1 MVFTGIIE
9 EMGVV
14 EKVEIKSSLH
24 RLRIKAEKVLEGTGV
39 SDSLAVNGVCLTVIE
54 VEKRCF
60 TVQIMPHTLNKSN
73 LRGVKEGD
81 KINLERAVSLNERLG
96 GHLVTGDID
105 GVGIINY
112 IRRERGQNIWE
123 IKFPSLLSK
132 YIISQGRVALEGVSL
147 TVAGVEKEGFT
158 ICLTPFTLENTTLG
172 LKKRGDLLNL
182 EVDILSK
189 YVEKIL
195 SSPEKISIEF
205 LKNAG
210 Y

>member
-1 MVFTGIIE
+1 MFTGIIE

-73 LRGVKEGD
+73 LREVKEGD

-132 YIISQGRVALEGVSL
+132 YIVPQGRVALEGVSL

>member
-1 MVFTGIIE
+1 MFTGIIE

-73 LRGVKEGD
+73 LREVKEGD

-132 YIISQGRVALEGVSL
+132 YIVPQGRVALEGVSL
-147 TVAGVEKEGFT
+147 TVAGVEKEGFI

>member
-1 MVFTGIIE
+1 MFTGIIE

-112 IRRERGQNIWE
+112 IRRERGQNIWG

-132 YIISQGRVALEGVSL
+132 YIVPQGRVTLEGVSL